1 MPHALS
7 GDQSAASRWIGY
19 ARFLLTRGEET
30 RSLAL
35 AFPSPDHVLGAT
47 ETPVLRPWRRSVLES
62 VDETALL
69 PPASWVLPISD
80 EDYSPLLAE
89 CSDAPCLLFGRGDPS
104 VLTKPAIAIVGSR
117 QPSLDG
123 CHLAEYF
130 AHDLARAGFVIVS
143 GLASGIDTAA
153 HRGAI
158 KAGGKTIAVVATGID
173 TTYPRSNR
181 PLCEEI
187 VKNGAVVS
195 QFLPA
200 SAPRKHHFPR
210 RNRTLSGLSLATVVI
225 EAGVPSGTLITAT
238 AAAEQGRDVFAL
250 PWSVNHRGGRGC
262 LELLMDGA
270 LLALKPA
277 DVIRAVNWSQPHTLV
292 LDLDKAA
299 FKDTA
304 HTEALSSYSES
315 SPAKNE
321 AFDLLLA
328 AMGDGYHSAEDLAT
342 ALSLDIRVVHQALAQ
357 LEIDGQLTRQGQ
369 AHWTRVCN

>member
-19 ARFLLTRGEET
+19 ARFLLTRGEEA
-30 RSLAL
+30 RCLAL
-35 AFPSPDHVLGAT
+35 VFPSPDHVLGAA
-47 ETPVLRPWRRSVLES
+47 ETPILRLWRRDILVS
-62 VDETALL
+62 VDKAALL
-69 PPASWVLPISD
+69 PPLSWALSISD
-80 EDYSPLLAE
+80 EDYSPLLAK

-123 CHLAEYF
+123 CSLAEHF

-158 KAGGKTIAVVATGID
+158 KAGGQTIAVVATGID

-181 PLCEEI
+181 SLFKEI
-187 VKNGAVVS
+187 VKNGALVS
-195 QFLPA
+195 QFLPT
-200 SAPRKHHFPR
+200 SAPKKHHFPR
-210 RNRTLSGLSLATVVI
+210 RNRTLSGLSFATVII
-225 EAGVPSGTLITAT
+225 EAGVPIGTLITAT
-238 AAAEQGRDVFAL
+238 AAAEQSRDVFAL

-277 DVIRAVNWSQPHTLV
+277 DVIRAVNWSHRHIAVP
-292 LDLDKAA
+292 DLDEAT

-304 HTEALSSYSES
+304 HTGALSSPQE
-315 SPAKNE
+315 NDV
-321 AFDLLLA
+321 FDLLLA
-328 AMGDGYHSAEDLAT
+328 AVGDGYDSAEDLAT
-342 ALSLDIRVVHQALAQ
+342 ALSLDIRVVHQALAP
-357 LEIDGQLTRQGQ
+357 LEIDGQLNRQGQ
-369 AHWTRVCN
+369 VHWTRACN

>member
-7 GDQSAASRWIGY
+7 GDQGAASRWIGY
-19 ARFLLTRGEET
+19 ARFLLTRGEEA

-35 AFPSPDHVLGAT
+35 AFPSPDHVLGAA
-47 ETPVLRPWRRSVLES
+47 ETPMLRLWRRDVLAS
-62 VDETALL
+62 VDKAALL
-69 PPASWVLPISD
+69 PPASWALPISD

-89 CSDAPCLLFGRGDPS
+89 CSDAPCLLFGRGDAS
-104 VLTKPAIAIVGSR
+104 VLKKPAIAIVGSR

-123 CHLAEYF
+123 CSLAEHF

-153 HRGAI
+153 HRGAM
-158 KAGGKTIAVVATGID
+158 KAGGKTVAVVATGID
-173 TTYPRSNR
+173 TTYPPSNR
-181 PLCEEI
+181 SLGEEI

-200 SAPRKHHFPR
+200 SAPKRHHFPR

-250 PWSVNHRGGRGC
+250 PWSVNHSGGRGC

-270 LLALKPA
+270 LLALKPV
-277 DVIRAVNWSQPHTLV
+277 DVIRAVNWSHPHIEAPDV
-292 LDLDKAA
+292 DGADLKEAA
-299 FKDTA
+299 GLAQLPRPTG
-304 HTEALSSYSES
+304 
-315 SPAKNE
+315 NE
-321 AFDLLLA
+321 VCDVLLA
-328 AMGDGYHSAEDLAT
+328 AIGDGYHLADDLAT
-342 ALSLDIRVVHQALAQ
+342 ALSLDITAVQQALAQ
-357 LEIDGQLTRQGQ
+357 LEIDGQLARRGQ
-369 AHWTRVCN
+369 AYWTRARA

>member
-19 ARFLLTRGEET
+19 ARFLLTRGEEA

-35 AFPSPDHVLGAT
+35 AFPSPDHVLGAA
-47 ETPVLRPWRRSVLES
+47 ETPILSLWRRDILVS
-62 VDETALL
+62 VDKAALL
-69 PPASWVLPISD
+69 PPVSWALPISD
-80 EDYSPLLAE
+80 EDYSPLLAK

-123 CHLAEYF
+123 CSLAEHF

-158 KAGGKTIAVVATGID
+158 KAGGQTIAVVATGID

-181 PLCEEI
+181 SLFKEI
-187 VKNGAVVS
+187 VKNGALVS
-195 QFLPA
+195 QFLPT
-200 SAPRKHHFPR
+200 SAPKKHHFPR

-225 EAGVPSGTLITAT
+225 EAGVPSGTMITAT

-277 DVIRAVNWSQPHTLV
+277 DVIRAVNWSHRHIAVP
-292 LDLDKAA
+292 DLDEAT

-304 HTEALSSYSES
+304 HTGALSSPQE
-315 SPAKNE
+315 NDV
-321 AFDLLLA
+321 FDLLLVA
-328 AMGDGYHSAEDLAT
+328 VGDGYHSAEDFAT

-369 AHWTRVCN
+369 VHWTRACN

>member
-19 ARFLLTRGEET
+19 ARFLLTRGDEA

-35 AFPSPDHVLGAT
+35 AFPSPGHVLRAT
-47 ETPVLRPWRRSVLES
+47 ERPLLRSWRREVLGCA
-62 VDETALL
+62 DKPALM
-69 PPASWVLPISD
+69 PPASWALPISD

-89 CSDAPCLLFGRGDPS
+89 CSDAPCLIFGRGDAS

-123 CHLAEYF
+123 CSLAEHF

-181 PLCEEI
+181 SLCEEI
-187 VKNGAVVS
+187 VNNGAVVS

-200 SAPRKHHFPR
+200 SAPKKHHFPR

-250 PWSVNHRGGRGC
+250 PWSVNHSGGRGC

-270 LLALKPA
+270 LLALKPS
-277 DVIRAVNWSQPHTLV
+277 DVIRAVNWSHPQIEAP
-292 LDLDKAA
+292 AFNGA
-299 FKDTA
+299 GFKDAPDLREPYGPTG
-304 HTEALSSYSES
+304 
-315 SPAKNE
+315 ND

-328 AMGDGYHSAEDLAT
+328 AMGDGYHSAEDLAA
-342 ALSLDIRVVHQALAQ
+342 ALSLDIRAVHQALAQ
-357 LEIDGQLTRQGQ
+357 LEIDGQLARQGQ
-369 AHWTRVCN
+369 AYWTRARD

>member
-7 GDQSAASRWIGY
+7 GNRGAASRWIGY
-19 ARFLLTRGEET
+19 ARFLLTGGDEARA
-30 RSLAL
+30 LAL
-35 AFPSPDHVLGAT
+35 AFPSPDHVLGAA
-47 ETPVLRPWRRSVLES
+47 ETPMLRLWRRDVLAS
-62 VDETALL
+62 VDKAALL
-69 PPASWVLPISD
+69 PPASWALPISD

-123 CHLAEYF
+123 CYLAEHF

-250 PWSVNHRGGRGC
+250 PWSVYHRGGRGC

-277 DVIRAVNWSQPHTLV
+277 DVIRAVNWSRPYSEV
-292 LDLDKAA
+292 PDWNEAA

-304 HTEALSSYSES
+304 GPAAQRSPSE
-315 SPAKNE
+315 NE

-369 AHWTRVCN
+369 AHWTRACN

>member
-19 ARFLLTRGEET
+19 ARFLLTRGEEA

-35 AFPSPDHVLGAT
+35 AFPSPDHVLEAA
-47 ETPVLRPWRRSVLES
+47 ETPMLRLWRRDVLAP
-62 VDETALL
+62 VDKAALF
-69 PPASWVLPISD
+69 PPASWALPISD

-117 QPSLDG
+117 QPSLDS
-123 CHLAEYF
+123 CSLAEHF
-130 AHDLARAGFVIVS
+130 GHDLARAGFVIVS

-158 KAGGKTIAVVATGID
+158 KAGGQTIAVVATGID

-181 PLCEEI
+181 SLCEEI

-195 QFLPA
+195 QFLPT
-200 SAPRKHHFPR
+200 SAPKKHHFPR

-238 AAAEQGRDVFAL
+238 AAEQGRDVFAL
-250 PWSVNHRGGRGC
+250 PWSVNYRGGRGC

-277 DVIRAVNWSQPHTLV
+277 DVIRAVNWSQPHTSV
-292 LDLDKAA
+292 PDLDEAA
-299 FKDTA
+299 FEDTA
-304 HTEALSSYSES
+304 HTEALSNPPE
-315 SPAKNE
+315 NE

-369 AHWTRVCN
+369 AHWARAALVR

>member
-19 ARFLLTRGEET
+19 ERFLLTRGEEAQ
-30 RSLAL
+30 SLAL
-35 AFPSPDHVLGAT
+35 AFPSPDHVLEAA
-47 ETPVLRPWRRSVLES
+47 ETPMLRLWRRDVLAS
-62 VDETALL
+62 VDKAALF
-69 PPASWVLPISD
+69 PPASWALPISD

-123 CHLAEYF
+123 CSRAEHF
-130 AHDLARAGFVIVS
+130 GRDLARAGFVIVS
-143 GLASGIDTAA
+143 GLASGIDIAA

-158 KAGGKTIAVVATGID
+158 KAGGQTIAVVATGID

-181 PLCEEI
+181 SLCEEI

-200 SAPRKHHFPR
+200 SAPKKHHFPR
-210 RNRTLSGLSLATVVI
+210 RNRTLSSLSLATVVI

-238 AAAEQGRDVFAL
+238 AAAEQDRGVFAL

-277 DVIRAVNWSQPHTLV
+277 DVIRAVNWSQPHTSV
-292 LDLDKAA
+292 PDLDEAA
-299 FKDTA
+299 FEDTA
-304 HTEALSSYSES
+304 HTEALSNPPE
-315 SPAKNE
+315 NE

-369 AHWTRVCN
+369 AHWARARH